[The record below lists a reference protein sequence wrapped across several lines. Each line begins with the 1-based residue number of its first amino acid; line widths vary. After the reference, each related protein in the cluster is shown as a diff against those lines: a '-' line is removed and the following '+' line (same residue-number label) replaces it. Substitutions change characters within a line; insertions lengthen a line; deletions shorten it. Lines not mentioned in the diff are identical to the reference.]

1 MVAVNRWAEVR
12 KGVSASLAV
21 GLGMVPLGVA
31 FGLLILQAGLPWWMA
46 PALSIFIYAGSLEL
60 LMITMITVGTP
71 LATIALSSF
80 LVNFR
85 HVFYAFNYP
94 IEVLKSPLSKAYG
107 VYALTDETFAVT
119 VVKPDGW
126 TAWSLIPLQI
136 SLQTYWVGGGLLGV
150 LVGSIFPPSLQG
162 LEFAMTALFI
172 TLTLDA
178 TRTMKQVPSLILA
191 GLSFSAATLIA
202 PDAALFTGMLLFL
215 GSLIIRYVM
224 TDPKVRGVGDA

>member
-1 MVAVNRWAEVR
+1 MVAVNKWSEVR

-21 GLGMVPLGVA
+21 GLGMVPLGFA
-31 FGLLILQAGLPWWMA
+31 FGLLVLQAGLPWWMA
-46 PALSIFIYAGSLEL
+46 PALSVFVYAGSLEL
-60 LMITMITVGTP
+60 LMVSMITLATP

-94 IEVLKSPLSKAYG
+94 IEVLSSPVSRAYG

-119 VVKPDGW
+119 AVKPDGW
-126 TAWSLIPLQI
+126 TSWSLVPLQI
-136 SLQTYWVGGGLLGV
+136 SLQAYWVGGGLLGV
-150 LVGSIFPPSLQG
+150 LVGTIFPPSLQG

-178 TRTMKQVPSLILA
+178 TRTMKQVPSLLLA
-191 GLSFSAATLIA
+191 GLSFSVASLVT
-202 PDAALFTGMLLFL
+202 PDAGLFTGMLLFVGAL
-215 GSLIIRYVM
+215 VIRYVV
-224 TDPKVRGVGDA
+224 KRV

>member
-1 MVAVNRWAEVR
+1 MC
-12 KGVSASLAV
+12 S
-21 GLGMVPLGVA
+21 
-31 FGLLILQAGLPWWMA
+31 
-46 PALSIFIYAGSLEL
+46 
-60 LMITMITVGTP
+60 
-71 LATIALSSF
+71 
-80 LVNFR
+80 
-85 HVFYAFNYP
+85 P
-94 IEVLKSPLSKAYG
+94 IC
-107 VYALTDETFAVT
+107 
-119 VVKPDGW
+119 
-126 TAWSLIPLQI
+126 LIPLQI